1 MEPPPMRARRYIT
14 AFSCFV
20 LAGTPV
26 VLHARGS
33 VTLGVN
39 LGLNSGW
46 QNNRWGSVVGSAAV
60 PSPVDA
66 NGFVFAS
73 ADALQKRN
81 LVLLSNRDLIVREGL
96 KSTRRPVE

>member
-1 MEPPPMRARRYIT
+1 MRARRYKT

-20 LAGTPV
+20 LAGTPF